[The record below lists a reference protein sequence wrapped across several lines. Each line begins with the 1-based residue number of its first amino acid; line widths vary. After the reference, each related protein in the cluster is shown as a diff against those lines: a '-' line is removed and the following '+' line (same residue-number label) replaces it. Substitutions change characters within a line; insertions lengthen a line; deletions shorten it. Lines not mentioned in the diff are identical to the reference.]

1 MGELGNFLYG
11 QKVVR
16 PILKQ
21 FFRCPFFTV
30 KELHDVQVGAVHA
43 GAVLQLIYGIAPAV
57 DAKAFLAPVI
67 CGEGKRRFFPC
78 RFRLVFFLFFCSSF
92 RRDGNGLFLFN
103 LCCGSGNAFFPHVIL
118 NVFFPYFFDLV
129 RHYVEERQ
137 LAGVVSLL
145 VPSGH
150 AFPSLSERREGDA
163 TGYGANSS
171 RRNVHPGRISAFQR
185 FQ

>member
-30 KELHDVQVGAVHA
+30 KELHDVRVWAVHA

-57 DAKAFLAPVI
+57 DAKASLAPVI

-78 RFRLVFFLFFCSSF
+78 RFRLAFFLFFCSSF
-92 RRDGNGLFLFN
+92 RRDENALFLFT
-103 LCCGSGNAFFPHVIL
+103 LC
-118 NVFFPYFFDLV
+118 
-129 RHYVEERQ
+129 
-137 LAGVVSLL
+137 
-145 VPSGH
+145 
-150 AFPSLSERREGDA
+150 
-163 TGYGANSS
+163 
-171 RRNVHPGRISAFQR
+171 
-185 FQ
+185 

>member
-57 DAKAFLAPVI
+57 DAKASCPRHLWGREKAFLSVPVPA
-67 CGEGKRRFFPC
+67 G
-78 RFRLVFFLFFCSSF
+78 FLP
-92 RRDGNGLFLFN
+92 LFLFQ
-103 LCCGSGNAFFPHVIL
+103 FP
-118 NVFFPYFFDLV
+118 
-129 RHYVEERQ
+129 
-137 LAGVVSLL
+137 A
-145 VPSGH
+145 
-150 AFPSLSERREGDA
+150 
-163 TGYGANSS
+163 
-171 RRNVHPGRISAFQR
+171 
-185 FQ
+185 

>member
-57 DAKAFLAPVI
+57 DAKASLAPVI
-67 CGEGKRRFFPC
+67 CRGREKA
-78 RFRLVFFLFFCSSF
+78 FLSVPVPAGFLALSLFACFSF
-92 RRDGNGLFLFN
+92 RRDGNGLL
-103 LCCGSGNAFFPHVIL
+103 P
-118 NVFFPYFFDLV
+118 
-129 RHYVEERQ
+129 
-137 LAGVVSLL
+137 
-145 VPSGH
+145 
-150 AFPSLSERREGDA
+150 
-163 TGYGANSS
+163 
-171 RRNVHPGRISAFQR
+171 
-185 FQ
+185 

>member
-43 GAVLQLIYGIAPAV
+43 GAVLQLIYGIAP
-57 DAKAFLAPVI
+57 VI

-78 RFRLVFFLFFCSSF
+78 RFRLAFFLFFCFSF
-92 RRDGNGLFLFN
+92 RRDGNGLFLFT
-103 LCCGSGNAFFPHVIL
+103 LC
-118 NVFFPYFFDLV
+118 
-129 RHYVEERQ
+129 
-137 LAGVVSLL
+137 
-145 VPSGH
+145 
-150 AFPSLSERREGDA
+150 
-163 TGYGANSS
+163 
-171 RRNVHPGRISAFQR
+171 
-185 FQ
+185 